1 MDGVEG
7 QEHVQDAGQLVGLL
21 ELVVGAAGEP
31 GKWNYSDNCVCSSM
45 FELL

>member
-31 GKWNYSDNCVCSSM
+31 GQV
-45 FELL
+45 ELLQQLCMLQHV